1 MQTRFPVGLALL
13 VTLALGACGGDKK
26 SPPTSTPPSAP
37 PPTEPIQ
44 APRNTWTWVDFP
56 DSSCGDGSTTG
67 IGVNPGDSSNVLV
80 FLEGG
85 GACWSYDTCVGPG
98 ARVLRAFGSAEFAI
112 VSTTL
117 QSGVTFQH
125 SVLDRAE
132 ALNPFRDWSFV
143 YVPYC
148 TGDVHAGNNVMLYQ
162 GPQGTTHPFHHVGHQ
177 NVQAFLKR
185 LAATF
190 PGPGKLVVSGT
201 SAGGFGAVANFDT
214 FRTFWP
220 TGQLYLIDDSGPPLE
235 GSEAAARIGFFDRSW
250 NIYQALDAFCPD
262 CRQDLSNGFVALSA
276 KYPEDRISLL
286 SYQRDSVIPLFFSM
300 TPDLFAA
307 RLLVTTQVIDPLPST
322 RYFLFGGTASG
333 SPSGHTLLRSPASF
347 TLDGVGLWDFIGQQV
362 NDSSD
367 WSAHAAP

>member
-1 MQTRFPVGLALL
+1 MRLTLGLALF
-13 VTLALGACGGDKK
+13 VALALGACGGDRQ
-26 SPPTSTPPSAP
+26 SPPPSSPPRAQ
-37 PPTEPIQ
+37 PIDV
-44 APRNTWTWVDFP
+44 PRNTWTWVGFS

-85 GACWSYDTCVGPG
+85 GACWSYESCFVTRSIATDGP
-98 ARVLRAFGSAEFAI
+98 FGNVEFAV
-112 VSTTL
+112 VS
-117 QSGVTFQH
+117 SATFQH
-125 SVLDRAE
+125 SVLDRDDLA
-132 ALNPFRDWSFV
+132 NPFRDWSLV

-162 GPQGTTHPFHHVGHQ
+162 DPQGTTHPFHHVGHQ

-190 PGPGKLVVSGT
+190 PSPGKLVVSGT
-201 SAGGFGAVANFDT
+201 SAGGFGAVASFDT

-220 TGQLYLIDDSGPPLE
+220 TGQLYLIDDSGPPLQ
-235 GSEAAARIGFFDRSW
+235 GSEAATRIGFFDQSW
-250 NIYQALDAFCPD
+250 SIYQTLDPFCPD

-276 KYPEDRISLL
+276 KYPGDRMSLL
-286 SYQRDSVIPLFFSM
+286 SYERDSVIPLFFSM
-300 TPDLFAA
+300 STDLFVA
-307 RLLVTTQVIDPLPST
+307 RLTGTAQVIDPLPST

-333 SPSGHTLLRSPASF
+333 NPSGHTLLRNPASF
-347 TLDGVGLWDFIGQQV
+347 SLDGVGLWDFIGQQV

-367 WSAHAAP
+367 WRAHAAP